1 MSKIQELRQKLQRA
15 RDELKVQAELGAMEA
30 RDEWEKLER
39 EWDHFEA
46 KAGLEK
52 SAENVSA
59 AVETLG
65 EELHASY
72 LRLKKALKS

>member
-1 MSKIQELRQKLQRA
+1 MSKIDDLKKKLQRA
-15 RDELKVQAELGAMEA
+15 RDELKVQVELGAMEA

-59 AVETLG
+59 AVQALG
-65 EELHASY
+65 DELHAGY
-72 LRLKKALKS
+72 QRLKNALKS